1 MNIATYA
8 ADIARAVA
16 FLSRI
21 PMPKSAFAGYD
32 GKLDRVAR
40 AFPVAGILIGF
51 LPAIVLLL
59 MLCLHADRLM
69 SALVALAVQAIVSG
83 ALHEDGLADCADGI
97 GGGRDRDHSLS
108 IMKDSRIGTYGA
120 IALIL
125 SFAIRAAAIAAI
137 ARGTVPFAAALA
149 LPAVGCISRC
159 ALVWHWQRLPPAKS
173 DGVAAAV
180 GRPSEGIMQ
189 TALVSGCLL
198 AALFIWP
205 SLGLLPL
212 VCSLLAAG
220 IAVLIFGGIVR
231 RALGGHTGD
240 TLGAAAQISEAAA
253 LCALAMAL

>member
-1 MNIATYA
+1 MNIGTYA

-21 PMPKSAFAGYD
+21 PMPKSAFTGFD
-32 GKLDRVAR
+32 GKLSRVAR
-40 AFPVAGILIGF
+40 AFPAAGMLIGL
-51 LPAIVLLL
+51 LPALVLLI
-59 MLCLHADRLM
+59 MLGLRADRLM
-69 SALVALAVQAIVSG
+69 SALVALAVQAIVTG

-97 GGGRDRDHSLS
+97 GGGRDREHSLS

-137 ARGTVPFAAALA
+137 ARGAAPLAAALA
-149 LPAVGCISRC
+149 LPAVACISRS
-159 ALVWHWQRLPPAKS
+159 ALVWHWQRLPPAKP

-180 GRPSEGIMQ
+180 GQPSEGIMQ
-189 TALVSGCLL
+189 TALVSACAL
-198 AALFIWP
+198 AALLIWP
-205 SLGLLPL
+205 GLGLLPL
-212 VCSLLAAG
+212 VCALLAG
-220 IAVLIFGGIVR
+220 GLTVMIFTRLVR
-231 RALGGHTGD
+231 SRLGGHTGD

>member
-1 MNIATYA
+1 MNIGTYVT
-8 ADIARAVA
+8 DIARAVA
-16 FLSRI
+16 FLSRL
-21 PMPKSAFAGYD
+21 PMPKSVFVGYD
-32 GKLDRVAR
+32 GKLGRVAR
-40 AFPVAGILIGF
+40 AFPAAGLVIG
-51 LPAIVLLL
+51 LVPALVLLI

-83 ALHEDGLADCADGI
+83 ALHEDGLADCADGF
-97 GGGRDRDHSLS
+97 GGGRDREHSLS

-137 ARGTVPFAAALA
+137 ARGAVPFAAALA
-149 LPAVGCISRC
+149 LPAVGCIGRG
-159 ALVWHWQRLPPAKS
+159 ALVWHWQRLPPAKP

-180 GRPSEGIMQ
+180 GQPSEGIMQ
-189 TALVSGCLL
+189 TALISACAL
-198 AALFIWP
+198 ATVLIWP

-212 VCSLLAAG
+212 GCALLAAG
-220 IAVLIFGGIVR
+220 LTAMTFTSLARKTI
-231 RALGGHTGD
+231 GGHTGD